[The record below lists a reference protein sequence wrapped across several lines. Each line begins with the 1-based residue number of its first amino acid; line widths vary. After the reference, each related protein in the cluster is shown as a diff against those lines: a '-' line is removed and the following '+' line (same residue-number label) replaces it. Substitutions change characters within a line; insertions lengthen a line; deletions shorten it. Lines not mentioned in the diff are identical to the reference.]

1 MMGPLYCD
9 RYKVVISYIIFNDPE
24 FSGPALYI
32 LSPLKSRYIFAQLPI
47 DSRLMNLCYSGWYDT
62 DKSKHRVPIGWY
74 DQKDK

>member
-1 MMGPLYCD
+1 MGSLYCA
-9 RYKVVISYIIFNDPE
+9 RYKVDMSYIIFHDPE
-24 FSGPALYI
+24 FSGPGRPV
-32 LSPLKSRYIFAQLPI
+32 SPLKTRYIFARLPI